1 MGERQ
6 HITYKPC
13 LRCSGTGA
21 VRSALGWFSTVSTF
35 GISSLS
41 GLDDK
46 ESCPRCGGGGQ
57 VIDKIYLDAHI
68 PRAPPMPEYKYQ
80 PMPPIPPA
88 VGCSSVEVIKPH
100 GCICP
105 PGSETTCKGDDC
117 PRKGE

>member
-68 PRAPPMPEYKYQ
+68 PRAPAILYLAYPNGTLMLFLDI
-80 PMPPIPPA
+80 PIR
-88 VGCSSVEVIKPH
+88 VRGRDGNWEKPRFSAN
-100 GCICP
+100 IAAWAAR
-105 PGSETTCKGDDC
+105 DDA
-117 PRKGE
+117 